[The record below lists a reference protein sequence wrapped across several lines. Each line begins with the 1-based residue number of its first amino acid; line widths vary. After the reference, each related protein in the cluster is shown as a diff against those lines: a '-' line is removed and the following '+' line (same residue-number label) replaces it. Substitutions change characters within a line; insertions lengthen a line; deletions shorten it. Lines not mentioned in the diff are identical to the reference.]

1 MLGVPLLEVQVTAGA
16 EVQWLREVSSRWPV
30 RPRIQ
35 VCRPLL
41 RNPSALLQVV
51 EMTGSPGDL
60 EEIERYL
67 LESKR
72 LREVTV
78 VRLSPSRRLVRGI
91 SDLPRACGIV
101 LQSGT
106 ICTSCRYLPGPDGK
120 RSDRWNLLLPQSPRI
135 GRLIASLRDAG
146 GGKNPRV
153 YRARRYRPERALT
166 PRQSAAIETAY
177 RLGFYAF
184 PRRTNLREIARILGI
199 SRPAA
204 AELLRRAEGKLLDP
218 ALSSV

>member
-1 MLGVPLLEVQVTAGA
+1 MSGIPLLEVQITAGDG
-16 EVQWLREVSSRWPV
+16 VQWLREVSRRWPV
-30 RPRIQ
+30 RPRIRL
-35 VCRPLL
+35 CRPLV
-41 RNPSALLQVV
+41 RNPAALLQVV
-51 EMTGSPGDL
+51 EMAGSPGDL

-67 LESKR
+67 LESKQ
-72 LREVTV
+72 LREVSV

-91 SDLPRACGIV
+91 SDLPHACGMV
-101 LQSGT
+101 LKSGA
-106 ICTSCRYLPGPDGK
+106 ICTSCRYLAGPDGTHA
-120 RSDRWNLLLPQSPRI
+120 DRWSLLLPRSPQI
-135 GRLIASLRDAG
+135 SKLIASLREAAG
-146 GGKNPRV
+146 ERGPRV
-153 YRARRYRPERALT
+153 YRARSYHPEQSLT

-184 PRRTNLREIARILGI
+184 PRRTNLQEIARILGI

>member
-1 MLGVPLLEVQVTAGA
+1 MIGVPLLEVQIAAGN

-41 RNPSALLQVV
+41 RNPAALLQVV
-51 EMTGSPGDL
+51 EMAGSPGDL

-67 LESKR
+67 LESKQ
-72 LREVTV
+72 LRELTV

-91 SDLPRACGIV
+91 SDLPHACGMV
-101 LQSGT
+101 LKSGA
-106 ICTSCRYLPGPDGK
+106 ICTSCRYLPGPDG
-120 RSDRWNLLLPQSPRI
+120 RHGDRWNLLLPRSPQI
-135 GRLIASLRDAG
+135 GKVIASLREMAG
-146 GGKNPRV
+146 ENSPRV

-218 ALSSV
+218 ALSPV